1 MLKMVWGL
9 SALQNNT
16 AIFANMTIQTQL
28 ISFVTTFLSLFTYND
43 GVNNAV
49 GQQVYKQQ
57 WVDSVYNSLS
67 EEERIG
73 QLFMVAAYSGGSNA
87 NESSIKKLVAANQV
101 GGLIFMQGTP
111 EAQAR
116 QNNEYQKMSKVPL
129 LIGMDAEWGLGMR
142 LTGVKDLPRQM
153 MIGATNDTAIAYKVG
168 AAIAYQCKRLGVHI
182 NFGPVVDVNN
192 NPRNPII
199 NARSYGEN
207 KYKVAEMGIA
217 YTKGLQDFGIMACA
231 KHFPGHGDTDADSHK
246 DLPTINKSMAQLEA
260 MELFPFRRLI
270 SSGVKSVMVAHLNV
284 PALEQKANTPTTLS
298 SGTITDLLKN
308 KLGFN
313 GLIFTDALNMQG
325 VAKYYK
331 PGDVDLKAF
340 LAGNDVLLFSQDVP
354 TAINKIKAAI
364 GSGQITEKRL
374 AYSVKKILG
383 AKYDAG
389 LNNWEPVTPN
399 NATEDLNRYTDALSK
414 YVANASFTQVRD
426 RNKLLGNITA
436 QGKRVAY
443 VGVNASSATGFYK
456 SLKAEMPDLGSFYLH
471 KGSSSA
477 MVNKVVQGIDYNDI
491 TIVAVHNMSFYPT
504 RGNDYGLDAAQMSFL
519 KKIQNNKKVILVLL
533 GNPYL
538 LQHFCDFG
546 TVLVGYEDTKHTEQ
560 SAVNVLLG
568 KKPAF
573 GTLPVT
579 PCLSLTMEDV
589 EQADDKQ
596 GANIK
601 IINNTEKKT
610 VVNKAGNLQKV
621 FFVEDAGV
629 TNPDALDE
637 MSLFIQRAVVDGAF
651 PGCQLLAAKDGKVFF
666 NRGYGYLDY
675 SKKKRVDT
683 NTIYDVASL
692 TKVLSTT
699 LAIMQLYEDGKLNL
713 NKPLVTYLPWVKGTD
728 KANLK
733 IRDLLLHQAGLK
745 SWIPFYRETLDDDG
759 KLNPFIYRPDP
770 DKDHQL
776 IVAKNVYIRGDYVD
790 TIWKR
795 ILESPIE
802 NRGRYVY
809 SDLDF
814 LFLAEVVKT
823 LTGNPLDEYV
833 ENTFYKPMGLKNIAY
848 MPLRHFDINNIAPT
862 EYDATFRG
870 QTVQGFVHDPGAAMM
885 GGVAGHAGVF
895 ANAED
900 VAAVFQML
908 LNGGMYNGKR
918 FLKESTVEYFT
929 RYHSRLSRRGLGFD
943 KPADDATDG
952 GPCGDRVSGF
962 TFGHQGFTGTCAWA
976 DPETGVVFVFLSNR
990 VNPSAENW
998 KINRMGIRTKVQ
1010 DYFYK
1015 SLGYPVNRQ
1024 RAALK
1029 RSQVN

>member
-1 MLKMVWGL
+1 
-9 SALQNNT
+9 
-16 AIFANMTIQTQL
+16 MTVQTQL
-28 ISFVTTFLSLFTYND
+28 ISFFTAFLSLFTPND

-49 GQQVYKQQ
+49 SQQVYKQQ
-57 WVDSVYNSLS
+57 WVDSVYNELS

-73 QLFMVAAYSGGSNA
+73 QLFMVAAYSGGKNA
-87 NESSIKKLVAANQV
+87 NEAAIKKLVAANQV

-116 QNNEYQKMSKVPL
+116 QNNDYQQMSKVPL

-153 MIGATNDTAIAYKVG
+153 MIGATSDTAIAYKVG

-207 KYKVAEMGIA
+207 KYKVADMGIA
-217 YTKGLQDFGIMACA
+217 YMKGLQDYGVMACA

-246 DLPTINKSMAQLEA
+246 DLPTINKSMQQLEA

-270 SSGVKSVMVAHLNV
+270 SAGVQSVMVAHLNV
-284 PALEQKANTPTTLS
+284 PALEQKSNTPTTLS
-298 SGTITDLLKN
+298 ASTITDLLKN
-308 KLGFN
+308 KLNFN

-364 GSGQITEKRL
+364 SSGQITEQRL
-374 AYSVKKILG
+374 ASSVKKILA

-389 LNNWEPVTPN
+389 LNNWEPVVAK
-399 NATEDLNRYTDALSK
+399 NATADLNRYTDAIST
-414 YVANASFTQVRD
+414 YVANASFTRVRD
-426 RNKLLGNITA
+426 RHKILSTIPTQA
-436 QGKRVAY
+436 KRIAY
-443 VGVNASSATGFYK
+443 VGVNASSATDLYNA
-456 SLKAEMPDLGSFYLH
+456 LKAEKPDMGSFYLH
-471 KGSSSA
+471 KGSAASI
-477 MVNKVVQGIDYNDI
+477 VNKVVQAIDYNDI

-504 RGNDYGLDAAQMSFL
+504 SGNDYGLDAAQMSFL
-519 KKIQNNKKVILVLL
+519 KKIQNNKKVVLVLL

-546 TVLVGYEDTKHTEQ
+546 TVLVGYEDTKQTEL
-560 SAVNVLLG
+560 AAANVLLNV
-568 KKPAF
+568 KPAF
-573 GTLPVT
+573 GSLPVT
-579 PCLSLTMEDV
+579 PCLTLTMEDV
-589 EQADDKQ
+589 EQSDKQ

-601 IINNTEKKT
+601 VITDPQKKT
-610 VVNKAGNLQKV
+610 QLVKAGNLQKTI
-621 FFVEDAGV
+621 FVEDVGV
-629 TNPDALDE
+629 TKPDVLDE

-651 PGCQLLAAKDGKVFF
+651 PGCQVLAAKDGKIFF

-675 SKKKRVDT
+675 TKKKRVDT

-699 LAIMQLYEDGKLNL
+699 LAVMQLYEDGKLNL

-728 KANLK
+728 KENLK

-745 SWIPFYRETLDDDG
+745 SWIPFYKQTLDSNGNLDA
-759 KLNPFIYRPDP
+759 NIYRADP
-770 DKDHQL
+770 DKEHQL
-776 IVAKNVYIRGDYVD
+776 IVAKNVYIRNDYVD
-790 TIWKR
+790 TIWKW
-795 ILESPIE
+795 ILESPVE

-823 LTGNPLDEYV
+823 LTGKPLDEYV
-833 ENTFYKPMGLKNIAY
+833 ENTFYKPMGLKHIAY
-848 MPLRHFDINNIAPT
+848 MPLRHFDINEIAPT
-862 EYDATFRG
+862 EYDAIFRG
-870 QTVQGFVHDPGAAMM
+870 QTVRGFVHDPGAAMM

-908 LNGGMYNGKR
+908 LNGGLYNGKR
-918 FLKESTVEYFT
+918 FLKESTVDYFT
-929 RYHSRLSRRGLGFD
+929 RYNSRLSRRGLGFD
-943 KPADDATDG
+943 KPADEERDG

-976 DPETGVVFVFLSNR
+976 DPETGVIFVFLSNR

-998 KINRMGIRTKVQ
+998 KINSMGIRTKVQ
-1010 DYFYK
+1010 DEIYR
-1015 SLGYPVNRQ
+1015 SLGFPINRS

-1029 RSQVN
+1029 RQQVN